1 MSIKVA
7 VLGAKGRM
15 GSESIKAISE
25 CKDLELVASLDLG
38 DSLDKLASS
47 GAQVVVDFTHPDSVM
62 GNLEFA
68 IKNGISVVVGTT
80 GFDEKKLN
88 QIKSWLEAN
97 PKVGAL
103 IAPNFGLGAV
113 LMMQFAAQAAKY
125 FESVE
130 IVELHHPAKADAP
143 SGTAVRTAEL
153 TTAARKSVNKA
164 AMPDATT
171 SEIDGA
177 RGAKIGD
184 VQIHSVR
191 LRGLVAHQEVILGD
205 VGETLSI
212 RHDSI
217 DRTGFMPGV
226 LLAIREVGSHPG
238 LTFGLENYMDLK

>member
-113 LMMQFAAQAAKY
+113 LMMQFAAQASKY

-130 IVELHHPAKADAP
+130 IVELHHPAKTDAP

-153 TTAARKSVNKA
+153 ITAARKSVNKA